1 MYKLAEKI
9 LLVEDEENIRKFTK
23 INLER
28 EGYRVIEAGTG
39 EDGIVIAEEE
49 KPDIAILD
57 VMLPGINGF
66 EVCTYLRENMDIGII
81 MLTAKTQ
88 DDDKIK
94 GFEQGA
100 DDYLSKPFNPKELI
114 LRIKS
119 LSRRLQAEKPKENQN
134 VLEIGP
140 FKLDLYS
147 KIFTKE
153 DKEIILTPNE
163 LSMTTLF
170 MKNPGKAF
178 TRQELLDIVWGEGYA
193 GDNKIVDVNIRRLRS
208 KVEDN
213 PSKPTYLETV
223 WGTGYRWKTD

>member
-1 MYKLAEKI
+1 MSNRI

-28 EGYRVIEAGTG
+28 EGYEVLEAGSG
-39 EDGIVIAEEE
+39 EEGIVVAEEK
-49 KPDIAILD
+49 KPEIAILD
-57 VMLPGINGF
+57 VMLPGINGY
-66 EVCTYLRENMDIGII
+66 EVCNYLRENMDNIGII

-88 DDDKIK
+88 DDDKIT
-94 GFEQGA
+94 GFEHGA

-119 LSRRLQAEKPKENQN
+119 LARRIKPEEAVQENLI
-134 VLEIGP
+134 VLKP
-140 FKLDLYS
+140 FSLDLYS
-147 KIFTKE
+147 KIFKKN
-153 DKEIILTPNE
+153 DKEIVLTPNE
-163 LSMTTLF
+163 LQIATLF
-170 MKNPGKAF
+170 LKNPGKAF
-178 TRQELLDIVWGEGYA
+178 TRSELLDLVWGEGYN

-213 PSKPTYLETV
+213 PSKPVYLETV